1 MSLFYVLVLENY
13 VLPTFWDKGL
23 KHFCVPSLQHGCS
36 VWISRYF
43 LPSTSSSFS
52 FSLSITLSLSP
63 HAHPHTNT
71 DPVMHNSRLCNI
83 YAVFQSSSEL
93 STNGAGPESSV
104 WTQRE
109 CWRLIRW
116 DRPKLGGQCSR
127 RHWNHKTSIPP
138 KISWCARALVSEAYK
153 NRQPKKGK
161 RENRTVHGTVR
172 GVTCPET

>member
-1 MSLFYVLVLENY
+1 MAVLFEYLG
-13 VLPTFWDKGL
+13 TFC
-23 KHFCVPSLQHGCS
+23 H
-36 VWISRYF
+36 I
-43 LPSTSSSFS
+43 STSSSFS

-138 KISWCARALVSEAYK
+138 KYPDAPERLSLRPIKTDSRKKERERIGQCTGRSEESHAQKHNLLPLALSLAFLFFSLRCLLPLFY
-153 NRQPKKGK
+153 NSTQ
-161 RENRTVHGTVR
+161 
-172 GVTCPET
+172 

>member
-1 MSLFYVLVLENY
+1 MCFQLFGTKAWSIFVFHHYNMAVLFEYLG
-13 VLPTFWDKGL
+13 TFC
-23 KHFCVPSLQHGCS
+23 H
-36 VWISRYF
+36 I
-43 LPSTSSSFS
+43 STSSSFS

-172 GVTCPET
+172 AVTCPET